1 MNKRDEKIFKLPLGL
16 RCILPP
22 NKRHKSK
29 KDYVRVKKL
38 GKVQYDEQE

>member
-1 MNKRDEKIFKLPLGL
+1 MTRKDEKIFKLPLGL

-29 KDYVRVKKL
+29 RDYVREKGVR
-38 GKVQYDEQE
+38 YDEQE